1 LKIIPKNAD
10 LGMVLA
16 IYIISEFQE
25 VQMVTN
31 KNLNNKPAVRG
42 IGTDEN
48 ILSMYLKEI
57 NRIPLLTREEE
68 DTVARDAAT
77 GNRIARDKLVNANLR
92 FVVNVAKR
100 YQGQGL
106 PLSDLISEGNIG
118 LLNAIERYDV
128 DKGYHFI
135 SYAVWWIRQAILKA
149 ICEKSRM
156 IRLPLNRANE
166 LVQIEKARKLIR
178 ADNNADSEITEV
190 ARLLDMDE
198 NQVSELLN
206 ISRDLVS
213 LENPIYTDK
222 DSSILGDFI
231 EDENYTA
238 PDEHAVE
245 MTLQTDIET
254 VLGTLNKKEA
264 AIIRFRFGLGNR
276 VPMSLKE
283 IGDRF
288 NLTKE
293 RIRQIEKKA
302 LKRLQHPSRQR
313 LLECYVA

>member
-1 LKIIPKNAD
+1 MA
-10 LGMVLA
+10 
-16 IYIISEFQE
+16 
-25 VQMVTN
+25 VT
-31 KNLNNKPAVRG
+31 KTINNKTTVKNS
-42 IGTDEN
+42 GTDEN

-68 DTVARDAAT
+68 DTAARAAAK
-77 GNRIARDKLVNANLR
+77 GNRVARDKLVNSNLR
-92 FVVNVAKR
+92 FVVNVAKK

-166 LVQIEKARKLIR
+166 LVQIEKARKMVQS
-178 ADNNADSEITEV
+178 DSNLDAEINEV
-190 ARLLDMDE
+190 ARLLDMDVG
-198 NQVSELLN
+198 QVSDLIN

-213 LENPIYTDK
+213 LENPIYTEK

-231 EDENYTA
+231 EDENYVS
-238 PDEHAVE
+238 PDEHAVKV
-245 MTLQTDIET
+245 TLQKDIET
-254 VLGTLNKKEA
+254 VLKTLNKKEA
-264 AIIRFRFGLGNR
+264 DIIRFRFGLGNSL
-276 VPMSLKE
+276 PMSLKE

-313 LLECYVA
+313 YLEAYVA